1 MSVSSVRATLE
12 RHGLYLR
19 KDLGQNFLVD
29 DDMAERLAE
38 LAGVAEG
45 DRILEVGT
53 GLGVLTRALAAR
65 AARVISVEIDSGL
78 VRALESE
85 GALPDHV
92 SLVHADAL
100 KLDLGGLLDQLA
112 EGAVGAEGRAGPA
125 GHEGQEGEE
134 GRAAAPRAGA
144 LRVVANLPYSAATP
158 LLRRLLDLRG
168 RLADWSVMLQSE
180 VARRL
185 SAEVGS
191 RDYGS
196 FAVLHQ
202 LCVDVDCCKHLGPSC
217 FFPAPRV
224 DSDFLRIT
232 PRLDS
237 PLARDEGV
245 DELRRVERVVRAAF
259 AQRRKTVSNALRGG
273 GFGGGDRAVLVAAL
287 EGAQIDPGARAETI
301 EPERWLELSRLLEI

>member
-1 MSVSSVRATLE
+1 VSVSSVRGILE
-12 RHGLYLR
+12 RHGLHLR

-29 DDMAERLAE
+29 EDMAERLAE
-38 LAGVAEG
+38 LAGVSGG

-53 GLGVLTRALAAR
+53 GLGVLTRALAKR

-78 VRALESE
+78 VRALEAD
-85 GALPDHV
+85 GALPDNV
-92 SLVHADAL
+92 SLLHADAL
-100 KLDLGGLLDQLA
+100 KLDLGVLLDRLA
-112 EGAVGAEGRAGPA
+112 PGGAGANAAARAV
-125 GHEGQEGEE
+125 GEE
-134 GRAAAPRAGA
+134 GRAAPAEAGA

-180 VARRL
+180 VAGRL
-185 SAEVGS
+185 AAPVGS

-202 LCVDVDCCKHLGPSC
+202 LCVHVECCKHLGPRC

-232 PRLDS
+232 PLADS
-237 PLARDEGV
+237 PLAPG
-245 DELRRVERVVRAAF
+245 ELRPLERVVRAAF
-259 AQRRKTVSNALRGG
+259 AKRRKTVSNALRGG
-273 GFGGGDRAVLVAAL
+273 GFGGGDRAAL
-287 EGAQIDPGARAETI
+287 DATLGRAGIDPGARAETV
-301 EPERWLELSRLLEI
+301 EPKRWLELSRLLATRP